1 MNELNTRLA
10 ATEIPRPEHP
20 RPDFMRQPWINLNG
34 TWRFTFDPRNVG
46 EQDRWHRVTH
56 PELRTQTGILNSDP
70 FGDHIVVPFP
80 WESPLSGIGETEYKG
95 AAWYQRLLEVPA
107 AWAAEDAGSGQRHA
121 RGLPGMEESATSVT
135 APGANV
141 TWRVRPFLCFGAVD
155 WSAKVWINGRFVGE
169 HVGGYTP
176 FELDISR
183 YVRPGKPVT
192 LTVRAYDACD
202 ADTLLGKQ
210 TTDWYNHSG
219 GIWQTVWLEGRAHA
233 YIEHLRVTPNIETG
247 EALFAVTVM
256 GAENNPCR
264 VTVSSPAGEFPD
276 AQAAVSEAG
285 TVSIPIRVPNPRLW
299 SPESPRLYD
308 AVVRLEE
315 EGEREQGTGNRE
327 QGKEATQSTIGNR
340 QSAIEN
346 DEVVTYFGLRSVSRA
361 RWKDKPYE
369 YVLLNGEPIYLRG
382 ALDQAFTPDG
392 LHAYATDDAI
402 RQDVQIARDMGLNML
417 RCHIKINDPRYY
429 YWADKLGVL
438 MMYDIPSA
446 SLYTPTARAHWE
458 AAMRAAFQRDGSH
471 PCIIAWILF
480 NETWGLEE
488 HSTPASWNWVREMF
502 ALAKS
507 LDSTRLIED
516 NSACLYDHVQTDI
529 NTWHFYIGNYD
540 RARRHVQRVVDLT
553 YEGSP
558 FNYVG
563 QEYSHVEGATAFTQ
577 GIEPLLNSEYA
588 GLGAQGGDKDISY
601 TFKYLTTEL
610 RRHAKI
616 CGYVYTE
623 LTDIE
628 WEHNGFVNYDRS
640 AKGFG
645 YGGMFPGMSVAD
657 LNGADFIGLD
667 CAPCVTLAPNATWS
681 APLFVSHWDRKRM
694 ETAQVCWQITSID
707 GSGET
712 HLLDQGRREIRPEQ
726 YDVTDA
732 GRLTLTC
739 PHENALLTVA
749 FWLEDAQGTVRARN
763 YVNIDV
769 YDNLPL
775 APIERTAKG
784 YALRFAPGDYQ
795 ETSRQNPVV
804 GGQGNKFICGGP
816 GWIDYAL
823 QLPEGLNADT
833 IQGLRIVFEAGART
847 ANGRLGWKRTWHEAS
862 NSYPQTHAAQK
873 GSRVQVRINGVS
885 LGEAAIADDPADARG
900 VLSANNHENFEFA
913 SYGFLTTLQAD
924 GEKAREILAAS
935 RNGEI
940 IVRFEVPRTAG
951 ANGLNL
957 YGARMGAYPVAPT
970 VFLDVE

>member
-1 MNELNTRLA
+1 MNELNIRPA

-20 RPDFMRQPWINLNG
+20 RPDFMRQPWVNLNG

-56 PELRTQTGILNSDP
+56 PELRTQAGILNSDP

-80 WESPLSGIGETEYKG
+80 WESALSGIGETEYKG
-95 AAWYQRLLEVPA
+95 AAWYQRLLEVPE
-107 AWAAEDAGSGQRHA
+107 AWASEDAGSGPKNA

-135 APGANV
+135 ALGANV
-141 TWRVRPFLCFGAVD
+141 VWRVRPFLCFGAVD

-183 YVRPGKPVT
+183 YVRPGKPAT
-192 LTVRAYDACD
+192 LTVRVYDACD

-219 GIWQTVWLEGRAHA
+219 GIWQTVWLEGRAPT
-233 YIEHLRVTPNIETG
+233 YIQHIHVTPNIETG
-247 EALFAVTVM
+247 EALFAVTVV
-256 GAENNPCR
+256 GAENQPCR
-264 VTVSSPAGEFPD
+264 VTISSPKNEFPD
-276 AQAAVSEAG
+276 THADVSPDG
-285 TVSIPIRVPNPRLW
+285 TALLPISVPNPHLW
-299 SPESPRLYD
+299 SPEHPHLYD

-315 EGEREQGTGNRE
+315 EKEKRRKGEEETEN
-327 QGKEATQSTIGNR
+327 TQSKIENR
-340 QSAIEN
+340 KSKIEN
-346 DEVVTYFGLRSVSRA
+346 DEVVTYFGLRSVTRGK
-361 RWKDKPYE
+361 WKDKPYE
-369 YVLLNGEPIYLRG
+369 YVLLNGEPVYLRG

-402 RQDVQIARDMGLNML
+402 RQDIQIARDMGLNML
-417 RCHIKINDPRYY
+417 RCHIKVNDPRYY

-438 MMYDIPSA
+438 MMYDLPSA

-458 AAMRAAFQRDGSH
+458 ATMRDAFQRDGSH

-488 HSTPASWNWVREMF
+488 HQTPASWNWVREMF

-529 NTWHFYIGNYD
+529 NTWHFYISNYD

-563 QEYSHVEGATAFTQ
+563 HEYRHVEGSEEFKQ

-588 GLGAQGGDKDISY
+588 GLGASGGDKDISY

-640 AKGFG
+640 AKGYG
-645 YGGMFPGMSVAD
+645 YEQAFPGMSVAD

-667 CAPCVTLAPNATWS
+667 CAPCKTLAPGSAWS
-681 APLFVSHWDRKRM
+681 CAPVRVALGQKAHGNR
-694 ETAQVCWQITSID
+694 A
-707 GSGET
+707 G
-712 HLLDQGRREIRPEQ
+712 LLAH
-726 YDVTDA
+726 YF
-732 GRLTLTC
+732 
-739 PHENALLTVA
+739 H
-749 FWLEDAQGTVRARN
+749 
-763 YVNIDV
+763 
-769 YDNLPL
+769 
-775 APIERTAKG
+775 
-784 YALRFAPGDYQ
+784 
-795 ETSRQNPVV
+795 
-804 GGQGNKFICGGP
+804 
-816 GWIDYAL
+816 
-823 QLPEGLNADT
+823 
-833 IQGLRIVFEAGART
+833 
-847 ANGRLGWKRTWHEAS
+847 
-862 NSYPQTHAAQK
+862 
-873 GSRVQVRINGVS
+873 
-885 LGEAAIADDPADARG
+885 
-900 VLSANNHENFEFA
+900 
-913 SYGFLTTLQAD
+913 
-924 GEKAREILAAS
+924 
-935 RNGEI
+935 
-940 IVRFEVPRTAG
+940 
-951 ANGLNL
+951 
-957 YGARMGAYPVAPT
+957 
-970 VFLDVE
+970 